1 MPKEDKYTAETI
13 TEITTWAPNLFSFK
27 LTRFAGYRFV
37 PGQFSRLGIKKE
49 DGTIV
54 WRAYSIVSASYD
66 EFLEYFSIVVPD
78 GEFTSRLSK
87 LEVGDEVLVEKMN
100 YGFLTTARFE
110 QGKDLWMLATGTGL
124 APFISILYEL
134 ETWDTYENIMLVYSV
149 REANELAY
157 LEAIEGL
164 KSHEYFGEFAH
175 KFRFLPVVTREK
187 FPGALDKR
195 IPILLENG
203 ELEEKLGDNPDDSK
217 LQKAIDISGTTDLV
231 ISKLDVL
238 ENIQKFKLFNTKLIS
253 FDNID
258 LMKEFI
264 DHHLLKNCKFL
275 KTIIYSNNA
284 EYINELII

>member
-1 MPKEDKYTAETI
+1 MRKLMNLVFFSCHNYRFYLMSKEDKYTAETI

-27 LTRFAGYRFV
+27 LTRFSGYRFI

-134 ETWDTYENIMLVYSV
+134 ETWDAYENIVLVYSV

-157 LEAIEGL
+157 MEAIDGL

-195 IPILLENG
+195 IPVLLENG
-203 ELEEKLGDNPDDSK
+203 ELEEKLGLPLNKERSRIMICGNPEMVDDTRGWFTEHGYTVSRRSK
-217 LQKAIDISGTTDLV
+217 PGHLA
-231 ISKLDVL
+231 L
-238 ENIQKFKLFNTKLIS
+238 ENLW
-253 FDNID
+253 
-258 LMKEFI
+258 
-264 DHHLLKNCKFL
+264 
-275 KTIIYSNNA
+275 
-284 EYINELII
+284 

>member
-1 MPKEDKYTAETI
+1 MSKEDKYTAETI

-27 LTRFAGYRFV
+27 LTRFSGYRFI

-134 ETWDTYENIMLVYSV
+134 ETWDAYENIVLVYSV

-157 LEAIEGL
+157 LEAIDGL

-195 IPILLENG
+195 IPVLLENG
-203 ELEEKLGDNPDDSK
+203 ELEEKLGLPLNKERSRIMICGNPEMVDDTRGWFTEHGYTVSRRSK
-217 LQKAIDISGTTDLV
+217 PGHLA
-231 ISKLDVL
+231 L
-238 ENIQKFKLFNTKLIS
+238 ENLW
-253 FDNID
+253 
-258 LMKEFI
+258 
-264 DHHLLKNCKFL
+264 
-275 KTIIYSNNA
+275 
-284 EYINELII
+284 